1 MDVEAI
7 VWTVVFFGGVIL
19 ILSLLLFK
27 AVQADRAEAREA
39 QDSTHDGG

>member
-19 ILSLLLFK
+19 TLVFLLFK
-27 AVQADRAEAREA
+27 AVQADRAEARA
-39 QDSTHDGG
+39 GRR